1 VTKALPELS
10 PLPRLKHWL
19 PDNGEYAVCPVLK
32 PRSQS
37 KTKTLGDSTF
47 WRQVSRDQPT
57 LAQRTVLDA
66 DALAKLKIADGGALH
81 AHLQRMGIQSAKI
94 PSRDA
99 LQNWINAATPASKED
114 KDTPL
119 PPLKLSDGTPV
130 KSLWKFD
137 SKGSL
142 SAPMGWSGKRNAD
155 GTLRELRSI
164 SLRFDRVELW
174 LGYDHDRA
182 DKARIVAGK
191 EQRKA
196 LKEGRAADAALL
208 AKAELAGWV
217 YQRRLIPDSG
227 ALRHLKQLGFSF
239 GRDKRRKAPPFMQA
253 HPDRP
258 EGHRSIRDLVL
269 GGRLF
274 PFSAKV
280 GQLRK
285 GDVFRLGITKAGD
298 IITDGSAPYWSS
310 WFRVSATGEDIE
322 LKNVIFK
329 EAKDT
334 SLPLGFSNNVLTQKK
349 RNAQVLAAIAGL
361 PVAAVEAVRRGL
373 RIPPPPPRPASPG
386 GENGSQTSLKL

>member
-1 VTKALPELS
+1 M
-10 PLPRLKHWL
+10 
-19 PDNGEYAVCPVLK
+19 
-32 PRSQS
+32 
-37 KTKTLGDSTF
+37 
-47 WRQVSRDQPT
+47 
-57 LAQRTVLDA
+57 LDA
-66 DALAKLKIADGGALH
+66 DALAKLKIADGGALY

-99 LQNWINAATPASKED
+99 LQNWINAATPASKGD
-114 KDTPL
+114 KDTPV
-119 PPLKLSDGTPV
+119 PPLKLTDGTPV

-164 SLRFDRVELW
+164 SLKYDRLEIW
-174 LGYDHDRA
+174 LGYDHGRA
-182 DKARIVAGK
+182 DKARKDAEK

-196 LKEGRAADAALL
+196 LKEGRTADAAMF

-239 GRDKRRKAPPFMQA
+239 GRDERRKAPPFMQN
-253 HPDRP
+253 HPNRP
-258 EGHRSIRDLVL
+258 ESHGRVRDLVL
-269 GGRLF
+269 GGRLL

-285 GDVFRLGITKAGD
+285 GDVFRLGLTKDGD

-310 WFRVSATGEDIE
+310 WFRVSATGADIE
-322 LKNVIFK
+322 LKNIIFK
-329 EAKDT
+329 GDKDT
-334 SLPLGFSNNVLTQKK
+334 SLPLGFGNDVLTQKK
-349 RNAQVLAAIAGL
+349 KSAQVLAAIAGL
-361 PVAAVEAVRRGL
+361 PIAAAEAARRGL
-373 RIPPPPPRPASPG
+373 RIPPPPRPAAPG
-386 GENGSQTSLKL
+386 GENGPQTALRL